1 MKPARTQRSRNGRSG
16 ENGGRAARKGGN
28 GLGNTRN
35 GARAVDL
42 RPSTARSATRCG
54 RAQLALFAD
63 FVTSLREVNLRPGQ
77 FGVLMVVH
85 GNPGLSQS
93 DICAALGIQK
103 TNLVPL
109 ISELESRGLIVRKPG
124 LQDRRSYR
132 TAPDGPGAQCD
143 APCPGPAG
151 VAGGSPDGAVGESG
165 RATLLTLLGQL
176 LAGTGRCR
184 GPGFRPELRRS
195 GATSALSMGHFPTG
209 LQPN

>member
-1 MKPARTQRSRNGRSG
+1 MKPARTQRSRNGGSG
-16 ENGGRAARKGGN
+16 ENGGRASRKGGN
-28 GLGNTRN
+28 GQGNTRN

-42 RPSTARSATRCG
+42 RPLNSSIGYTVR

-93 DICAALGIQK
+93 DICAVLGFQK

-109 ISELESRGLIVRKPG
+109 ISGLEARGLIVRKPG
-124 LQDRRSYR
+124 LQDRRSYALHL
-132 TAPDGPGAQCD
+132 TARGRNVMRRALDLQASQE
-143 APCPGPAG
+143 ARLTEQL
-151 VAGGSPDGAVGESG
+151 GESG

-176 LAGTGRCR
+176 LAGTEG
-184 GPGFRPELRRS
+184 
-195 GATSALSMGHFPTG
+195 GAAGQDFAL
-209 LQPN
+209 N

>member
-1 MKPARTQRSRNGRSG
+1 MKPARTQRSRNGRSD
-16 ENGGRAARKGGN
+16 ENGGRAPRKGGD
-28 GLGNTRN
+28 GQGNTRN

-42 RPSTARSATRCG
+42 RPLNGSIGYTVR

-93 DICAALGIQK
+93 DICAVLGFQK

-109 ISELESRGLIVRKPG
+109 ISGLESRGLIVRKPG
-124 LQDRRSYR
+124 LQDRRSYALHL
-132 TAPDGPGAQCD
+132 TARGRNVMRRALDLQASQE
-143 APCPGPAG
+143 ARLTEQL
-151 VAGGSPDGAVGESG
+151 GESG

-176 LAGTGRCR
+176 LAGTEG
-184 GPGFRPELRRS
+184 
-195 GATSALSMGHFPTG
+195 GAAGQDFAL
-209 LQPN
+209 N

>member
-1 MKPARTQRSRNGRSG
+1 MKPARTQRSRDRRSHG
-16 ENGGRAARKGGN
+16 NGGPALRKGGN
-28 GLGNTRN
+28 GEGNTRN
-35 GARAVDL
+35 GARGVDL
-42 RPSTARSATRCG
+42 RPLNGSIGYTVR

-109 ISELESRGLIVRKPG
+109 IRGLESRGLIVRKPG
-124 LQDRRSYR
+124 LQDRRSYALHL
-132 TAPDGPGAQCD
+132 TARGRNVMRRALDLQASQE
-143 APCPGPAG
+143 ARLTEQL
-151 VAGGSPDGAVGESG
+151 GESG

-176 LAGTGRCR
+176 LAGTGGDAAGRD
-184 GPGFRPELRRS
+184 F
-195 GATSALSMGHFPTG
+195 AL
-209 LQPN
+209 N

>member
-1 MKPARTQRSRNGRSG
+1 MKPARPQRSRNGRSD
-16 ENGGRAARKGGN
+16 ENGGRAPRKGGN
-28 GLGNTRN
+28 GQGNTRN

-42 RPSTARSATRCG
+42 RPLNGSIGYTVR

-93 DICAALGIQK
+93 DICAALGFQK
-103 TNLVPL
+103 ANLVPL

-124 LQDRRSYR
+124 LQDRRSYALR
-132 TAPDGPGAQCD
+132 LTARGRKLMRRALDLQASQE
-143 APCPGPAG
+143 ARLTEQL
-151 VAGGSPDGAVGESG
+151 GETG

-176 LAGTGRCR
+176 LAGTGD
-184 GPGFRPELRRS
+184 
-195 GATSALSMGHFPTG
+195 GAAGQDFAL
-209 LQPN
+209 N